1 MPLLLAIPLA
11 IVIALAVTAVLLP
24 LSLLQRFRVGTA
36 RRQARGWLVAVQLW
50 SALLSSG
57 MLLVFAVIAGHW
69 WPDAAMYALA
79 GWCCGVLL
87 GALGIG
93 VTRFEPL
100 PHGLHYTP
108 NLWLALGLT
117 ALVAVRIGAGLWQGW
132 RSLVDGAA
140 WPTQGWMSHASLL
153 AAAALLL
160 GYACAYAWLLRR
172 RLRHFDR
179 YRGFD
184 RSPR

>member
-36 RRQARGWLVAVQLW
+36 RRQARAWLVAVQLW
-50 SALLSSG
+50 SALLSSVV
-57 MLLVFAVIAGHW
+57 LLVFALIAGHW
-69 WPDAAMYALA
+69 WAGAATHALV
-79 GWCCGVLL
+79 GWGIGVLL
-87 GALGIG
+87 GALGS
-93 VTRFEPL
+93 VATRFEPL

-108 NLWLALGLT
+108 NLWLALGMT
-117 ALVAVRIGAGLWQGW
+117 ALVAIRIGAGVWQGW

-140 WPTQGWMSHASLL
+140 WPTEGWMSHASLL

-172 RLRHFDR
+172 RLRRYTR

>member
-57 MLLVFAVIAGHW
+57 VLLVFAVIAGHW
-69 WPDAAMYALA
+69 WPDAATYALA
-79 GWCCGVLL
+79 GWGSGVLL

-108 NLWLALGLT
+108 NLWLVLGLT

-132 RSLVDGAA
+132 CSLVDGAA

-160 GYACAYAWLLRR
+160 GYACTYAWLLQR
-172 RLRHFDR
+172 RLRRFDR

>member
-36 RRQARGWLVAVQLW
+36 RRQARAWLVAVQLW
-50 SALLSSG
+50 SALLSSVV
-57 MLLVFAVIAGHW
+57 LLVFALIAGHW
-69 WPDAAMYALA
+69 WAGAATHALV
-79 GWCCGVLL
+79 GWGIGVLL
-87 GALGIG
+87 GALGS
-93 VTRFEPL
+93 VATRFEPL

-108 NLWLALGLT
+108 NLWLALGMT
-117 ALVAVRIGAGLWQGW
+117 ALVAIRIGAGVWQGW

-140 WPTQGWMSHASLL
+140 WPTEGWMSHASLL

-172 RLRHFDR
+172 RLRRYTR
-179 YRGFD
+179 YRSFD

>member
-50 SALLSSG
+50 SALLSSVVV
-57 MLLVFAVIAGHW
+57 LVFALIAAHW
-69 WPDAAMYALA
+69 WPGAATSALA
-79 GWCCGVLL
+79 GWGIGALL
-87 GALGIG
+87 GALGI
-93 VTRFEPL
+93 VATRFEPL

-108 NLWLALGLT
+108 NLWLVLGLT

-140 WPTQGWMSHASLL
+140 WPTEGWMSHASLL

-172 RLRHFDR
+172 RLRRFDR